1 MHDTPI
7 PIDERRFERDDNQSA
22 TSSHSHRLHLHRK
35 GRDKDRDR
43 DKGLDKELPPRP
55 SSAQKDSMPSH
66 GLTGHD
72 YRKGLRLHLDGTAS
86 SHSSQTRLIRPGSP
100 TPSIASSL
108 SGNPPKSPGENPTKA
123 KSSLWGKLW
132 GKEKDGQTDSEKESS
147 QQTRG
152 KGSKGRPSE
161 PITVTASGISPVHVT
176 PKRPFNTSSSEF
188 VYPRSLEYAPVEL
201 VQQRKR
207 MLRAPGIHG
216 GVGVTKRGV
225 SYEGPESRRDNARNR
240 RGPKDPEKQGTEFQL
255 DTDFSNLHDIVKA
268 PGARSAEPG
277 PGATFL
283 WENQE
288 RTPPVGA
295 DITWKPPES
304 WDSINPG
311 EVAEKSGEEEGDEVE
326 DAQVFIIFL
335 RIHFTRQVIECSR
348 FTSTAYGYFAR
359 TRHSQR
365 YPAGCKQQL
374 RRFCIC

>member
-7 PIDERRFERDDNQSA
+7 PIDERRFERDDNQSSA
-22 TSSHSHRLHLHRK
+22 SSHSHRLHLHRK

-55 SSAQKDSMPSH
+55 SSAHKESMSLH

-108 SGNPPKSPGENPTKA
+108 SGNPPKSPGENLTKA

-132 GKEKDGQTDSEKESS
+132 GKEKDGQIDSEKEGS

-152 KGSKGRPSE
+152 KGSKGKPSE

-188 VYPRSLEYAPVEL
+188 VNPRSLEYAPVEL
-201 VQQRKR
+201 VQTRKR

-225 SYEGPESRRDNARNR
+225 SHDGLESRRDNARNR
-240 RGPKDPEKQGTEFQL
+240 MGRGPKDPEKQGTEFQL

-268 PGARSAEPG
+268 SAEPG
-277 PGATFL
+277 PGTSFL
-283 WENQE
+283 LENQE

-326 DAQVFIIFL
+326 DAQVFIFS
-335 RIHFTRQVIECSR
+335 RMRFARQTSQCSR
-348 FTSTAYGYFAR
+348 FTSIAYGYFGQ
-359 TRHSQR
+359 TQHSLR
-365 YPAGCKQQL
+365 YPAGCRQPSP
-374 RRFCIC
+374 RFYIY